1 MLSVGSVCSVCSA
14 FSVGSAAS
22 AASAFSAA
30 SFGSVMSGGTS
41 GEIMNEEASEEAL
54 RAAGALLIL
63 SGLAIA
69 LAARR
74 RR

>member
-1 MLSVGSVCSVCSA
+1 
-14 FSVGSAAS
+14 
-22 AASAFSAA
+22 
-30 SFGSVMSGGTS
+30 MSGGTS